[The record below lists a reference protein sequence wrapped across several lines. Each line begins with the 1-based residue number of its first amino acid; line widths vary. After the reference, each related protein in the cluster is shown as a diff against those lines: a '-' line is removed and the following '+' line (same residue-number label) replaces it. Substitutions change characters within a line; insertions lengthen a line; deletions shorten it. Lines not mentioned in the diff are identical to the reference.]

1 MITSNKV
8 TPSILLIFPK
18 EWLPQRRKEWEPLSI
33 AAAEAGFNAIVTDW
47 DSLLPGEEDV
57 KASQCMVMFRC
68 KDCFESKQ
76 NFFFNPNIVMTT
88 WGVVEYR
95 HRELFNKII
104 DKSNSYFSE
113 VDLIGYLDSKCELE
127 KCFRNYELKSGCK
140 VSRPPTFLYDE
151 IHKNDAIS
159 KEEMVIVKPDRS
171 GQCKGIEIVSP
182 STVFKF
188 AQDVENGIRKPFVVQ
203 HLVDNKFLYEGRRWD
218 IRIHLLITSLLPLRY
233 HIYHEGIAKTTGAV
247 ARPGSMCLE
256 EWLNA
261 ESFLEGIQKAENISI
276 HEMLSYIGMKYTPM
290 HDFWEKVD
298 DILHHLSAGI
308 ALYAEEGHLLLDK
321 GFLFPGIDL
330 IVGTLGDR
338 EYEVKLLEINSHPGL
353 GWKPYSLALPTYRSW
368 FKDLIKLI

>member
-57 KASQCMVMFRC
+57 KASQCMVMFRG

-76 NFFFNPNIVMTT
+76 NFFFNPNIVLTT

-151 IHKNDAIS
+151 I
-159 KEEMVIVKPDRS
+159 
-171 GQCKGIEIVSP
+171 
-182 STVFKF
+182 
-188 AQDVENGIRKPFVVQ
+188 
-203 HLVDNKFLYEGRRWD
+203 
-218 IRIHLLITSLLPLRY
+218 
-233 HIYHEGIAKTTGAV
+233 
-247 ARPGSMCLE
+247 
-256 EWLNA
+256 
-261 ESFLEGIQKAENISI
+261 QK
-276 HEMLSYIGMKYTPM
+276 
-290 HDFWEKVD
+290 
-298 DILHHLSAGI
+298 
-308 ALYAEEGHLLLDK
+308 
-321 GFLFPGIDL
+321 
-330 IVGTLGDR
+330 
-338 EYEVKLLEINSHPGL
+338 
-353 GWKPYSLALPTYRSW
+353 
-368 FKDLIKLI
+368 